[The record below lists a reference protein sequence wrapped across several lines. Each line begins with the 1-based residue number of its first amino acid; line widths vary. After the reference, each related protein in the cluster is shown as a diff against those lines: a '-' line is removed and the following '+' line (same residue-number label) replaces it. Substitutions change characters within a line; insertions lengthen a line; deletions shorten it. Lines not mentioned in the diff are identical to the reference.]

1 MRRGIKDEALSSP
14 QLPAALRPT
23 AEDGITCSLAGVEDG
38 CGEMALIGVPRMAIT
53 DTAFYQALMKII
65 IIMKQEGNWFP
76 WRAELGYRGRINSP
90 VSEAGRSGKVRA
102 GVNVPWRDTFLG

>member
-14 QLPAALRPT
+14 QLPPPPSAPQPRTGSPVVWLRWRM
-23 AEDGITCSLAGVEDG
+23 GLGKWHF
-38 CGEMALIGVPRMAIT
+38 IGVPRMAIM

-76 WRAELGYRGRINSP
+76 WRAELGW
-90 VSEAGRSGKVRA
+90 K
-102 GVNVPWRDTFLG
+102 